1 MTFTEQSFTE
11 CVRNWNTCLLNYFFP
26 FQESWAC
33 LKIKEEN
40 KVFRR
45 AQPGR
50 KLKNVTKDMN
60 LQAVAREFGDIDRE
74 DYLRRVGNILFKEF

>member
-1 MTFTEQSFTE
+1 M
-11 CVRNWNTCLLNYFFP
+11 VG
-26 FQESWAC
+26 
-33 LKIKEEN
+33 
-40 KVFRR
+40 R

-50 KLKNVTKDMN
+50 KPKNVTKDMN

>member
-1 MTFTEQSFTE
+1 MCETGALFIK
-11 CVRNWNTCLLNYFFP
+11 WFFH

-33 LKIKEEN
+33 LKIKEES
-40 KVFRR
+40 KVVGRP
-45 AQPGR
+45 QPGR
-50 KLKNVTKDMN
+50 KPKNVTKDMN